1 MTDPLSF
8 PMESPLRWWKRREKL
23 SAILVETGRTPH
35 AVVWIEGN
43 RQRVRITSHDGQSH
57 IVNVRGNDNPI
68 TILRRR
74 TESPAHSQSA
84 FGPASAKNSTIASS

>member
-23 SAILVETGRTPH
+23 SAILVETGRTPY

-43 RQRVRITSHDGQSH
+43 RQRVKRKGQRQPDH
-57 IVNVRGNDNPI
+57 HPPQTNG
-68 TILRRR
+68 
-74 TESPAHSQSA
+74 ESCA
-84 FGPASAKNSTIASS
+84 